1 MKKLLLGRVL
11 MVAVLTVAMGRL
23 AMGVDVEITRAT
35 LKGIEGMQVLVE
47 DFTEGEKMPDLTV
60 ELSRRMWS

>member
-35 LKGIEGMQVLVE
+35 LKGIEGVYIAVE
-47 DFTEGEKMPDLTV
+47 DFTEGEKMPDLTA